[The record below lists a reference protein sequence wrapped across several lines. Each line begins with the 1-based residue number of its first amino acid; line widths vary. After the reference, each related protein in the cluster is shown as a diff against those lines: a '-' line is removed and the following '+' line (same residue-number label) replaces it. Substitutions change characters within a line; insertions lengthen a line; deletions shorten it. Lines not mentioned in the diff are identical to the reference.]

1 MMIAM
6 APSRCIWTVVFLLV
20 AGGCQVQDGQVEGGW
35 PTALRTRALTDA
47 TERLVRADEHR
58 DAGRHQE
65 AIAGYLEVAHA
76 GDARLAA
83 SARNNL
89 ALLYL
94 RRDAPG
100 DRVRAAEQAQE
111 ARLLAR
117 SLRPVDPPF
126 LANVTD
132 TLAQT
137 LEAQGERARAIEYYR
152 LAADLDPD
160 EPAYEKRLAAA
171 QAQAQTQP
179 SAGGAGP

>member
-6 APSRCIWTVVFLLV
+6 AKSRCAWTVVLLAGL
-20 AGGCQVQDGQVEGGW
+20 AGGCRVQDGQVEGGW
-35 PTALRTRALTDA
+35 PTALRTRAQA
-47 TERLVRADEHR
+47 EAEGRLARSDEHR
-58 DAGRHQE
+58 DAGRHEQ

-94 RRDAPG
+94 RREAPG
-100 DRVRAAEQAQE
+100 DLVRAVEQAQE

-137 LEAQGERARAIEYYR
+137 LEAQGQRARAIEYYR

-160 EPAYEKRLAAA
+160 ESAYEKRLVEA
-171 QAQAQTQP
+171 QAQA